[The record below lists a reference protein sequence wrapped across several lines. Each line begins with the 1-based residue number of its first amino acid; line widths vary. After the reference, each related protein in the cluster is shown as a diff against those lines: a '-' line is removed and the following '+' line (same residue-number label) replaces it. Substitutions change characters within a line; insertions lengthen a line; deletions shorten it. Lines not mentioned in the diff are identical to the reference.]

1 MTFFQTYKNYI
12 ISLII
17 DLFLAIILVSIFRS
31 SYSQDSF
38 ISDVVL
44 YFIVIAVIT
53 IILGIKN
60 GLVSYLLL
68 LFVGEDEI
76 NLIVK
81 GLIEYNLPKP
91 TDWYDIDNPEDY
103 FSDVVNN
110 ESESTKARMYA
121 MADLQILQPNPKGQ
135 HQLLLCI
142 SLIPILI
149 IGLFEREYSLYSTDL
164 GRPKLDST
172 SV

>member
-68 LFVGEDEI
+68 LFIGEDEI

-121 MADLQILQPNPKGQ
+121 MAVVTM
-135 HQLLLCI
+135 
-142 SLIPILI
+142 
-149 IGLFEREYSLYSTDL
+149 YSTLRNYSKFVNLYLYSKMMKKAL
-164 GRPKLDST
+164 RKYLKHCESNE
-172 SV
+172 

>member
-17 DLFLAIILVSIFRS
+17 DLFLAIILVYIFRS

-121 MADLQILQPNPKGQ
+121 ITVVTM
-135 HQLLLCI
+135 
-142 SLIPILI
+142 
-149 IGLFEREYSLYSTDL
+149 YSTLRNYSKFVNLYLYSKMMKKAL
-164 GRPKLDST
+164 RKYLKHCESNE
-172 SV
+172 

>member
-121 MADLQILQPNPKGQ
+121 MAVVTM
-135 HQLLLCI
+135 
-142 SLIPILI
+142 
-149 IGLFEREYSLYSTDL
+149 YSTLRNYSKFVNLYLYSKMMKKAL
-164 GRPKLDST
+164 RKYLKHCESNE
-172 SV
+172 

>member
-68 LFVGEDEI
+68 LFIGEDEI

-103 FSDVVNN
+103 FNDVVNN

-121 MADLQILQPNPKGQ
+121 MAVVTM
-135 HQLLLCI
+135 
-142 SLIPILI
+142 
-149 IGLFEREYSLYSTDL
+149 YSTLRNYSKFVNLYLYSKMMKKAL
-164 GRPKLDST
+164 RKYLKHCESNE
-172 SV
+172 

>member
-17 DLFLAIILVSIFRS
+17 DLFLAIILVYIFRS

-68 LFVGEDEI
+68 LFIGEDEI

-103 FSDVVNN
+103 FNDVVNN

-121 MADLQILQPNPKGQ
+121 MAVVTM
-135 HQLLLCI
+135 
-142 SLIPILI
+142 
-149 IGLFEREYSLYSTDL
+149 YSTLRNYSKFVNLYLYSKMMKRAL
-164 GRPKLDST
+164 RKYLKHCESNE
-172 SV
+172 

>member
-17 DLFLAIILVSIFRS
+17 DLFLAIILVYIFRS

-103 FSDVVNN
+103 FNDVVNN

-121 MADLQILQPNPKGQ
+121 MAVVTM
-135 HQLLLCI
+135 
-142 SLIPILI
+142 
-149 IGLFEREYSLYSTDL
+149 YSTLRNYSKFVNLYLYSKMMKKAL
-164 GRPKLDST
+164 RKYLKHCESNE
-172 SV
+172 

>member
-60 GLVSYLLL
+60 VKTVYKITIKARAIKKTPTPNLS
-68 LFVGEDEI
+68 LFVG
-76 NLIVK
+76 
-81 GLIEYNLPKP
+81 
-91 TDWYDIDNPEDY
+91 
-103 FSDVVNN
+103 FSM
-110 ESESTKARMYA
+110 E
-121 MADLQILQPNPKGQ
+121 
-135 HQLLLCI
+135 
-142 SLIPILI
+142 
-149 IGLFEREYSLYSTDL
+149 
-164 GRPKLDST
+164 
-172 SV
+172 

>member
-121 MADLQILQPNPKGQ
+121 MAVVTM
-135 HQLLLCI
+135 
-142 SLIPILI
+142 
-149 IGLFEREYSLYSTDL
+149 YSTLRNYSKFVNLYLYSKMMKRAL
-164 GRPKLDST
+164 RKYLKHCESNE
-172 SV
+172 

>member
-17 DLFLAIILVSIFRS
+17 DLVLAIILVSIFRS
-31 SYSQDSF
+31 SYSDDSF
-38 ISDVVL
+38 ISDVFL
-44 YFIVIAVIT
+44 YFIVIAIVT

-110 ESESTKARMYA
+110 ESESAKARMYA
-121 MADLQILQPNPKGQ
+121 MAVVTIYLTLRN
-135 HQLLLCI
+135 
-142 SLIPILI
+142 
-149 IGLFEREYSLYSTDL
+149 YSKFVNLYLYSKMMKKAL
-164 GRPKLDST
+164 RKYLKHCESNE
-172 SV
+172 